1 MDKEKTKEKFICALV
16 MSFMMLFAVL
26 IGFGSL
32 YLYFFA
38 DISSDTAEKLS
49 LPLEISLIFILGIVP
64 SGLFIWSIGKFCKV
78 IEISDYGVKS
88 SLFKI
93 FFKKQ
98 IAWEEMVEIR
108 FKSIYFGGGWIFFS
122 KTSLYNMT
130 IGKARSQK
138 GQIQIM
144 ATDKVIKSIKRH
156 TDIEII

>member
-1 MDKEKTKEKFICALV
+1 MDKEKTKEKFICSLV
-16 MSFMMLFAVL
+16 MPFGTLFLVL
-26 IGFGSL
+26 IGVL
-32 YLYFFA
+32 IMYLSFFA
-38 DISSDTAEKLS
+38 DIATGRTVFLD
-49 LPLEISLIFILGIVP
+49 ISIFIMFGIIP
-64 SGLFIWSIGKFCKV
+64 FGLFIWSIGKFCKV

-98 IAWEEMVEIR
+98 IAWEEIVEIR
-108 FKSIYFGGGWIFFS
+108 YKGYPFYGGWIFFS

-144 ATDKVIKSIKRH
+144 ATNKIVEAIKRH